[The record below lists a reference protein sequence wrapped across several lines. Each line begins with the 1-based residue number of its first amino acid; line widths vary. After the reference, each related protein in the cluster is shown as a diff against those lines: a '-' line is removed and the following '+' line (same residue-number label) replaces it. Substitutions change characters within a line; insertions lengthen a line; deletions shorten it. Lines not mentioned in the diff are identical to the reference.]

1 MKILT
6 LDFEGSLRNG
16 IREIGA
22 ITSIN
27 EKIIGTEEKVIS
39 KNQTCTNILI
49 SMLRDRPQL
58 FASHN
63 VQTEKI
69 CLKDTFPTVTKT
81 NNQKTYCGAHG

>member
-27 EKIIGTEEKVIS
+27 EKIIGIEEKVIN
-39 KNQTCTNILI
+39 KNHYSGN
-49 SMLRDRPQL
+49 
-58 FASHN
+58 
-63 VQTEKI
+63 
-69 CLKDTFPTVTKT
+69 
-81 NNQKTYCGAHG
+81 